1 MIDEYWNVFL
11 FHIFNNGS
19 ALSLRLDSSFSC
31 DASDTIKDSWV
42 PFTLTLTLG
51 VRAFFNNIS
60 SGLGCLLFVLPTLLF
75 FSSL

>member
-11 FHIFNNGS
+11 FHIFNDGS

-42 PFTLTLTLG
+42 PFTLTLSLG
-51 VRAFFNNIS
+51 VRAFFNN
-60 SGLGCLLFVLPTLLF
+60 GLGCLLFVLPTLLF